1 MDNEKIKA
9 ANEMFYSVIESLD
22 IEQIKHLH
30 KKLGTYISQ
39 KEV

>member
-22 IEQIKHLH
+22 IEQIEHLI
-30 KKLGTYISQ
+30 KKLNIYVGQ
-39 KEV
+39 KRC